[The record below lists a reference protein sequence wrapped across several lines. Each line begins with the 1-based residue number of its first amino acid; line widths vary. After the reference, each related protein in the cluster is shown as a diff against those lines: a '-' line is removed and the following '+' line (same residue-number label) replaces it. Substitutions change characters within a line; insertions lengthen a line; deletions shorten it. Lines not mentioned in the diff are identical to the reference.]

1 MGFWY
6 LTIEDRYLDKVG
18 IILIIRIL
26 HRLKATIAED
36 EKFLETIEGIERI
49 VSKILSIGMIVVIL
63 IAIAQLSYALG
74 EKLLITIER
83 PSNES
88 FNTTLFELF
97 GLFLNVLIALEI
109 LENITA
115 YLRKHVI
122 QVELVIVTSLI
133 AVSRKIIILD
143 LEKKGSDDLIA
154 LAVAVFSLSV
164 SYFIVH
170 HTAKKGNARP
180 SNSNI
185 RDSQSTQQFPTR
197 D

>member
-1 MGFWY
+1 MMR
-6 LTIEDRYLDKVG
+6 LLRRLAA
-18 IILIIRIL
+18 IL
-26 HRLKATIAED
+26 HED
-36 EKFLETIEGIERI
+36 EIFLHTVESIEGI
-49 VSKILSIGMIVVIL
+49 VSKILSIGMIFVTF
-63 IAIAQLSYALG
+63 IAIGHLSYALI
-74 EKLLITIER
+74 EKLILTVER
-83 PSNES
+83 PSNDS

-143 LEKKGSDDLIA
+143 LEKKSSSDLIA

-164 SYFIVH
+164 GYAIVH
-170 HTAKKGNARP
+170 QTNRTNRP
-180 SNSNI
+180 
-185 RDSQSTQQFPTR
+185 
-197 D
+197 